1 MQRGPAGL
9 IERIRRFRRD
19 RRGVA
24 AVEFALLLPLMLVIY
39 VGGNE
44 LGHALTIARKVTHV
58 TSSLAD
64 LTSQPTTLSSSDV
77 TNIFNAAASIMTPYP
92 TSRLRIKL
100 SGITIDSAGVAK
112 VKWSQAYNDT
122 ALTTNDVVTLP
133 SGVSTPS
140 SFLVTAEVHYDYD
153 PVIGYVLTRNLDL
166 HDQFYFQPRQSTAI
180 TCCS

>member
-1 MQRGPAGL
+1 MQRGPTGF
-9 IERIRRFRRD
+9 IELIRRFRRE

-24 AVEFALLLPLMLVIY
+24 AVEFALLLPLMLTIY
-39 VGGNE
+39 VGGSE
-44 LGHALTIARKVTHV
+44 IGQALTIARKVTHV

-100 SGITIDSAGVAK
+100 SGITVDSAGVAK

-122 ALTTNDVVTLP
+122 ALTANDIVTLP
-133 SGVSTPS
+133 TGVATPS

-153 PVIGYVLTRNLDL
+153 PTFGYALTGNRDL
-166 HDQFYFQPRQSTAI
+166 HDQFYFRPRQSDSI